1 MELPKI
7 KNEDLPEELRKILGD
22 SDAEF
27 ESIVDPADII
37 DIEIDEDQYNQERL
51 EVARK
56 LIESREKLN
65 DLKRQERH
73 NNV

>member
-1 MELPKI
+1 MKLPKI

>member
-37 DIEIDEDQYNQERL
+37 DIDIDPDQYDQERL

>member
-37 DIEIDEDQYNQERL
+37 DIDIDPNQYDQERL

>member
-27 ESIVDPADII
+27 ESIVDPADSI